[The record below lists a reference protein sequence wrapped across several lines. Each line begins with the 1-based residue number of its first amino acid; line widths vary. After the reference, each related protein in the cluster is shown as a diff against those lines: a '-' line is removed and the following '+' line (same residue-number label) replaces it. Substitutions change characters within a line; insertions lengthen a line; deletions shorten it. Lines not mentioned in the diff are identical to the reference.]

1 MAFAVLSMSSLSLAQ
16 TLFFITVLITPMVE
30 SRPSPAPYVRVGLA
44 MTSMVVFS
52 CLPHMT
58 DPDLLRISQ
67 YTCLG
72 MAIFIPLLRFVRP
85 LSRPV
90 LLKTDLS
97 MQILP
102 KPKPTLLL
110 RSHPSSEDAFQASVI
125 ASLALHIRQ
134 IWMVLIER
142 SCEGIDVRKSTVCGR
157 ADYGWAPHF
166 GIAMQQLERALKN
179 DSVGVLGSDVQWS
192 IWTMILWAM
201 VGSSDAPGTL
211 KDLSNTRYVNMPR
224 MSVDQILELA
234 SETGEDEERVAR
246 RRARERSLTRSNSTR
261 STSRVRAAASSRSR
275 SRKAWNTS
283 EGDIETSCTLTS
295 DDQVEADAT
304 LYDEVLE
311 VLKTMEV
318 CLITYGLYPVGGLG
332 TSAAY
337 VFSRATMS

>member
-1 MAFAVLSMSSLSLAQ
+1 
-16 TLFFITVLITPMVE
+16 
-30 SRPSPAPYVRVGLA
+30 
-44 MTSMVVFS
+44 
-52 CLPHMT
+52 
-58 DPDLLRISQ
+58 
-67 YTCLG
+67 
-72 MAIFIPLLRFVRP
+72 
-85 LSRPV
+85 
-90 LLKTDLS
+90 
-97 MQILP
+97 
-102 KPKPTLLL
+102 
-110 RSHPSSEDAFQASVI
+110 
-125 ASLALHIRQ
+125 
-134 IWMVLIER
+134 
-142 SCEGIDVRKSTVCGR
+142 
-157 ADYGWAPHF
+157 
-166 GIAMQQLERALKN
+166 
-179 DSVGVLGSDVQWS
+179 
-192 IWTMILWAM
+192 
-201 VGSSDAPGTL
+201 L

-318 CLITYGLYPVGGLG
+318 CLINYGLYPVGGLG

-337 VFSRATMS
+337 VFSRATIS